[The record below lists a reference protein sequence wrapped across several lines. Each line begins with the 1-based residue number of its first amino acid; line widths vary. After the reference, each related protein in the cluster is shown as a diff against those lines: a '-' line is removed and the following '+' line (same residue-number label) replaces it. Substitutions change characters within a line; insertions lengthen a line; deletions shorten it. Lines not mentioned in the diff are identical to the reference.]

1 MLEPLGNQ
9 TRITL
14 HKRAP
19 KMSLKVVSFLFSM
32 LELFVVAIQSM
43 IKWIISY
50 MNDLDYLGLKF
61 FNYLS
66 IDNKKEDIG
75 DLKDLILVYI
85 FTLFLIPYIP
95 ATLIISTIYLTVIL
109 NKYSKIKR

>member
-9 TRITL
+9 TRINL
-14 HKRAP
+14 HQKAP

-32 LELFVVAIQSM
+32 LELFVVAVQSM

-50 MNDLDYLGLKF
+50 MNGLDYLGLKF

-66 IDNKKEDIG
+66 IDNKKEDID

-85 FTLFLIPYIP
+85 ITLFLIPYIP
-95 ATLIISTIYLTVIL
+95 ATVIISTVYLTIIIR
-109 NKYSKIKR
+109 KYSKMKR